1 MMRAISKYIK
11 RITAFVAVILFFIP
25 SVHAQTDTLKFWD
38 KANEYHPKRGNV
50 IIISSAVAYS
60 GGMYGLYNLWYKQ
73 YPQSSFHFFNDTKE
87 WMQMDKLGHVGSAYY
102 IARWS
107 GDVLKWSGV
116 KNKKSAIIGTAVGY
130 GFQLSIEVM
139 DGFSKQWGFS
149 AGDLTANTIGA
160 GLYLSQELLW
170 KEQRITYKISYHD
183 TKYPQYNPN
192 LLGSNFQEQL
202 LKDYNGQTYW
212 LSTNIKSF
220 LNKESKF
227 PSWLNMAVGIGAE
240 GMVGAEV
247 NLNEYNGKAVPNF
260 YRQRYFYLSPDIDI
274 TRIKTKWGA
283 VNALKKVFGFIK
295 VPAPALRLSQDG
307 ELKGYA
313 VFF

>member
-1 MMRAISKYIK
+1 MHAIVIYIK
-11 RITAFVAVILFFIP
+11 RVAVFVTVILFFCF
-25 SVHAQTDTLKFWD
+25 SAQAQTDLLKFWD
-38 KANEYHPKRGNV
+38 KADVYHSKRGSV
-50 IIISSAVAYS
+50 VVLSSSVAYT
-60 GGMYGLYNLWYKQ
+60 GGMCGLYSLWYKN
-73 YPQSSFHFFNDTKE
+73 YPQTSFHFFNDTKE

-102 IARWS
+102 ISRWS

-116 KNKKSAIIGTAVGY
+116 KNRKAALVGAAVGY
-130 GFQLSIEVM
+130 GFQLSIEIM

-149 AGDLTANTIGA
+149 VGDITANTIGA
-160 GLYLSQELLW
+160 GIYLSQELLW
-170 KEQRITYKISYHD
+170 QEQRITMKMAYHG
-183 TKYPQYNPN
+183 TKYPKYNPN
-192 LLGSNFQEQL
+192 LLGSAFQENMM
-202 LKDYNGQTYW
+202 KDYNGQTYW
-212 LSTNIKSF
+212 LSANIKSF
-220 LNKESKF
+220 LHKESKF

-260 YRQRYFYLSPDIDI
+260 YRQRFFYLSPDIDI

-283 VNALKKVFGFIK
+283 VNALKKIFGFVK

-307 ELKGYA
+307 KLTWFP